1 MLYHSRI
8 EIKKSKF
15 WSIHTYRFVVSSSP
29 IFLKEISQPYFF
41 LTVTAHLTAFSLH
54 LIKKIT
60 PLTREKS
67 KMNNRQIFVLKTKWR
82 YKVHIK
88 QYLFLRNRFVY
99 CCLWLLMFLVLFVLY
114 YSQNIRTKPQPAPRY
129 RYRDFV
135 AGSLFETCYQTEMLF
150 LQNM

>member
-1 MLYHSRI
+1 MLWCKLIRMLYHSRI

-88 QYLFLRNRFVY
+88 QYPFFKKHVCLLLSLTAHVSSFV
-99 CCLWLLMFLVLFVLY
+99 CFVLFTKH
-114 YSQNIRTKPQPAPRY
+114 QNKTST
-129 RYRDFV
+129 
-135 AGSLFETCYQTEMLF
+135 GT
-150 LQNM
+150 